1 MKLLNKKIPYTL
13 KRIVPMAMLAGATM
27 FGAGCDNNEPIQK
40 QNIELKFGEINAD
53 HITTDTIL
61 HYLSMKHIDTIYL
74 VPASSFMRFDKD
86 YGYHYVKMWRDDL
99 LEPRTNLS
107 PRVRGK
113 GDLQFRLGYPSQVPQ
128 DSLWFVSKGWTVNKA
143 YWDQEK
149 LFGR

>member
-1 MKLLNKKIPYTL
+1 MRKFKFLLLLAICLSFSACDKGDKYEPDEP
-13 KRIVPMAMLAGATM
+13 IV
-27 FGAGCDNNEPIQK
+27 IQK

-53 HITTDTIL
+53 HIAIDTIL

-128 DSLWFVSKGWTVNKA
+128 DSLWFVSKGWTVNQS
-143 YWDQEK
+143 YN
-149 LFGR
+149 R